1 MPSGHASHKGASIK
15 PNTNANNQLDV
26 DPEEIPTET
35 GYPFDEEPVVNEA
48 ATERTAKPVE
58 DAEDTRNSL

>member
-1 MPSGHASHKGASIK
+1 MPGGHASHKGASIK

-48 ATERTAKPVE
+48 ATERAEKPSNE
-58 DAEDTRNSL
+58 EETRNSL